1 MEHLSPGHTLAAG
14 LRSLPE
20 TENAFASVQAA
31 WRFYQNSS
39 VTLPHL
45 AEPLLERARH
55 AVGESCDHFVLLV
68 HDWSQLHYNDH
79 DAKQERVA
87 LSQSTDRGYELQ
99 ATIAL
104 SDRGGEPLAPV
115 YHGLLAA
122 DGVHSTL
129 SSEPETPHSQLDRLA
144 PVMTTIARW
153 GWSKPAVHILDR
165 EADSIAHLRYW
176 HGRGHAFL
184 VRANDR
190 GRAQHKGRQR
200 SLRDIAV
207 GLRRGKAFQQT
218 KEVEYRGR
226 KVEQWVAETTVTIT
240 RPAKLQRQG
249 RKGPRWKVSGKPLS
263 LRLVVVELREKSGK
277 CICCWL
283 LLTNVPGRVDTATIA
298 LWYYWRWRIESYFK
312 LLKSAGQ
319 QLESWQQET
328 PSALAKRLLV
338 AAMAC
343 VLVWQLA
350 QSEHPQAARVR
361 RLLIRLSGRQMKRGH
376 AFTMP
381 ALLAGLWVYLHLRR
395 AADDPAFAE
404 LKQLVP
410 VIFAGDPPG
419 NTS

>member
-1 MEHLSPGHTLAAG
+1 
-14 LRSLPE
+14 
-20 TENAFASVQAA
+20 
-31 WRFYQNSS
+31 
-39 VTLPHL
+39 
-45 AEPLLERARH
+45 
-55 AVGESCDHFVLLV
+55 LLV

-79 DAKQERVA
+79 ATKQRRVA
-87 LSQSTDRGYELQ
+87 LSQSTDLGYELQ
-99 ATIAL
+99 ATLAL
-104 SDRGGEPLAPV
+104 SDRSGDPLAPV

-129 SSEPETPHSQLDRLA
+129 SSEPETSLSQLDRLA
-144 PVMTTIARW
+144 PVMTTIATW
-153 GWSKPAVHILDR
+153 GWSKPGVHILDR

-190 GRAQHKGRQR
+190 GLAQYKGRQR
-200 SLRDIAV
+200 SLCSIAD
-207 GLRRGKAFQQT
+207 GLRRGKTFRQAR
-218 KEVEYRGR
+218 EVEYRGR
-226 KVEQWVAETTVTIT
+226 KVEQWVAEATVTIT

-249 RKGPRWKVSGKPLS
+249 RNGPRWKVSGEPLS

-277 CICCWL
+277 RICRWL
-283 LLTNVPGRVDTATIA
+283 LLTNVPGRVGVDTIA

-319 QLESWQQET
+319 QVESWQQET
-328 PSALAKRLLV
+328 PSALARRLLV

-361 RLLIRLSGRQMKRGH
+361 RLLVRLSGRQMKHGQ

-381 ALLAGLWVYLHLRR
+381 ALLAGLWVYLHLTR
-395 AADDPAFAE
+395 AVDDPAFAE
-404 LKQLVP
+404 LKHLVP
-410 VIFAGDPPG
+410 TVIFGGDPPT
-419 NTS
+419 NTT